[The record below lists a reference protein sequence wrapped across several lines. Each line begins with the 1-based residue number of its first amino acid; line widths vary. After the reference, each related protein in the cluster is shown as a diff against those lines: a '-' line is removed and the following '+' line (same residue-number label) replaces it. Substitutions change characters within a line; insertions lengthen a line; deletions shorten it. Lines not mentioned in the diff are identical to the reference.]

1 MQRAEEAEIW
11 DTIKCFW
18 KNFPFLSFAFSLLP
32 PSPCIS
38 VRRLKS
44 LPSRIN
50 ILGRKCFS
58 GRQEELAPA
67 RSGVVTSLWFEIFHC
82 QLHSAVSGR
91 LSKPIS
97 RPVSPPQ
104 LPPSLHRRRAR
115 FLFLT
120 LQDVA
125 PARSLGAHGKRWL
138 QVNMFLS
145 SARYAHAGCVRF
157 AYLTESQGQVAVM
170 ERMLVFLFLAP
181 DWADEE
187 SDGGQT
193 LEII

>member
-1 MQRAEEAEIW
+1 MTETAQTRDKSGPRACGKWSECKRNLNAERRSRKLGHLKVLLEE
-11 DTIKCFW
+11 
-18 KNFPFLSFAFSLLP
+18 FPFSFLRPFPPPLAVLAVFS
-32 PSPCIS
+32 CIS
-38 VRRLKS
+38 VRCLKS

-82 QLHSAVSGR
+82 QPHSAVSRR

-104 LPPSLHRRRAR
+104 LPPSLHCCCRAH

-125 PARSLGAHGKRWL
+125 PARSLGAHG
-138 QVNMFLS
+138 NT
-145 SARYAHAGCVRF
+145 GCK
-157 AYLTESQGQVAVM
+157 
-170 ERMLVFLFLAP
+170 
-181 DWADEE
+181 
-187 SDGGQT
+187 
-193 LEII
+193 